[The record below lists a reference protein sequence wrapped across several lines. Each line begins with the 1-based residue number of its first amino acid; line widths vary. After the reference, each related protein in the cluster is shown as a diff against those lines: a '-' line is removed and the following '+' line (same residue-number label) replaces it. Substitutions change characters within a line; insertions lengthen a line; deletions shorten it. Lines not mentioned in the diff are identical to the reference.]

1 MGDEQQYDETQTGD
15 AKIRDLGCEYRLFNF
30 LAWLLISFL
39 NDWSFVIHD
48 GRYAMVMFKGYWKVN
63 KGRSWQTKVNS
74 GYENNYFLSYFSSY
88 HVQTSQGCWEKERWV
103 CRLSELSNFN

>member
-48 GRYAMVMFKGYWKVN
+48 GRYGYV
-63 KGRSWQTKVNS
+63 
-74 GYENNYFLSYFSSY
+74 
-88 HVQTSQGCWEKERWV
+88 
-103 CRLSELSNFN
+103 